1 MDKKNKIGIGLY
13 LINLIVFAFLSFI
26 IIKNNLLPS
35 NIRVIYFVVMILME
49 VVLGYLLFKK
59 AGSRKRKVLLG
70 ILTLMI
76 LLINGAAGYYANQSL
91 AALGKIN
98 ENQEEEQVGLS
109 LVTLK
114 DSDSNSP
121 EDISEGQIIAPLDQ
135 DKESL
140 ELYGAKEYKN
150 SKDYMAA
157 VDDLMKGKGE
167 ALLINDAYMDLIK
180 EKYPDFEE
188 RIKNIDSKEVT
199 VKNKDIKKDV
209 GENEPFTMYISGID
223 TYGSI
228 STVSRTD
235 VNLLV
240 TVNPKTHKI
249 LITTIP
255 RDSYVKI
262 AGGGKNQYDKLTHSG
277 IYGVGSSVA
286 TLENLFNTNINYYG
300 RVNFSSLVK
309 LVDVIGGIDVQND
322 EEFTSLHGG
331 FHFPKG
337 TVHLNGEQALGF
349 ARERYGL
356 ADGDMARGRNH
367 EKILKAIIQKGMNPS
382 ILLNYTK
389 VLDIMADSSET
400 NMPTDKVIELVNSQI
415 KTNSNWNIEG
425 IQLQGVGKS
434 GLPSYAMPGYDLYMF
449 TPDEESVAQIKEKL
463 NAALK

>member
-1 MDKKNKIGIGLY
+1 MDKKNKIGIGFY
-13 LINLIVFAFLSFI
+13 LLNLIVFAFLSFI
-26 IIKNNLLPS
+26 IISNNLLPT
-35 NIRVIYFVVMILME
+35 NYRIVYFVVMIIIE
-49 VVLGYLLFKK
+49 AVLGYLLFKK
-59 AGSRKRKVLLG
+59 AGSKKRKVLLG
-70 ILTLMI
+70 LLTVMI
-76 LLINGAAGYYANQSL
+76 LIGNGAAGYYANQSL

-150 SKDYMAA
+150 AKDYMAA
-157 VDDLMKGKGE
+157 VDDLMNGKGE

-188 RIKNIDSKEVT
+188 RIKSIDSKEVT
-199 VKNKDIKKDV
+199 VKNKDIKKEV

-300 RVNFSSLVK
+300 RVNFSTLVK
-309 LVDVIGGIDVQND
+309 LVDLIGGIDVQND
-322 EEFTSLHGG
+322 QEFTTNGG
-331 FHFPKG
+331 QHHFKQG
-337 TVHLNGEQALGF
+337 TIHLNGEQALAF
-349 ARERYGL
+349 ARERYNL
-356 ADGDMARGRNH
+356 SDGDMARGRNH

-382 ILLNYTK
+382 VLLNYTK
-389 VLDIMADSSET
+389 VLDIMSDSSET
-400 NMPTDKVIELVNSQI
+400 NMPTDKVIELVNNQI
-415 KTNSNWNIEG
+415 KTNSSWNIQG
-425 IQLQGVGKS
+425 IQLQGSAQS
-434 GLPSYAMPGYDLYMF
+434 GLPSYAMPGHDLYMF
-449 TPDEESVAQIKEKL
+449 VPDDGSINQIQQNIDSIL
-463 NAALK
+463 N